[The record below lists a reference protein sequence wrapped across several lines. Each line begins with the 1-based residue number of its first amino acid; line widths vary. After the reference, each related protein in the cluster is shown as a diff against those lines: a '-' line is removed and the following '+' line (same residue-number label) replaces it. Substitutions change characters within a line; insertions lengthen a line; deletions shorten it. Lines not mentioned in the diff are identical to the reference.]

1 MAQRPVAGKRPGAR
15 IALTLLCVLMLLSA
29 GCATSGGSGQ
39 RSGAMQRSDSA
50 DIAGNWVVVQRGDT
64 LGNIAA
70 RAEVPLARLQ
80 RFNPGVDPN
89 RLAVGQRLLVP
100 THQERAPSGGP
111 YRYQIRPG
119 DTYTAI
125 ARRFGTSPER
135 IQSANR
141 GVQPTQLRVGQV
153 VQVPLRG
160 ASASV
165 ARASSGSTPSRSGSS
180 SASAPTRPAASSG
193 SLPASA
199 RNWPWPIGDYRIV
212 RAYGT
217 DNRGTLQP
225 MLLATSR
232 GAQAKAVAAGDV
244 RFAGSMR
251 QLGRV
256 VIVHHAD
263 NLQSVYALCDNL
275 LVDDGARV
283 TRGTPVCEVGFSNAT
298 ERFDLLFD
306 LRLGGKPI
314 DPRRV
319 LR

>member
-15 IALTLLCVLMLLSA
+15 IALTLLYVLTLLALA
-29 GCATSGGSGQ
+29 GCAAPGGEVQ
-39 RSGAMQRSDSA
+39 RSGDPG
-50 DIAGNWVVVQRGDT
+50 IAGNWVVIQRGDT
-64 LGNIAA
+64 LGSIAA
-70 RAEVPLARLQ
+70 RADVPLARLQ
-80 RFNPGVDPN
+80 RFNPDANPN

-100 THQERAPSGGP
+100 TQQERAPSGGP

-119 DTYTAI
+119 DTFSAI
-125 ARRFGTSPER
+125 ARRFGTTPAR

-141 GVQPTQLRVGQV
+141 GVEPTRLRVGQI

-160 ASASV
+160 STATAASPTASH
-165 ARASSGSTPSRSGSS
+165 RSGTG
-180 SASAPTRPAASSG
+180 SASAPARPSNAPSTAV
-193 SLPASA
+193 PNSA
-199 RNWPWPIGDYRIV
+199 RNWPWPLEDYRIV

-217 DNRGTLQP
+217 DSRGTLQP

-232 GAQAKAVAAGDV
+232 GARAKAVADGDV

-263 NLQSVYALCDNL
+263 NLQSVYALCDTL
-275 LVDDGARV
+275 LVDDGAHV
-283 TRGTPVCEVGFSNAT
+283 SRGTPLCEVGFSNAT

-306 LRLGGKPI
+306 MRLGGKPI